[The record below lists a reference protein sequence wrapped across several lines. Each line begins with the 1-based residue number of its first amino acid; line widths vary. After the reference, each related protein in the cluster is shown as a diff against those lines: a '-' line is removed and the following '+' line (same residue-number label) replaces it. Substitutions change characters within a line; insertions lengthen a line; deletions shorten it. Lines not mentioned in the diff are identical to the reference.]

1 MLLDFLVLGAGGGPG
16 INYGDI
22 LATLVVFIV
31 LMILL
36 KKFAWGPLMG
46 IMTEREELVASEIET
61 AEKNR
66 EEAHNLLEEQRSL
79 LKEARTEALTI
90 VENAK
95 KQADM
100 QKEDIVAAAKAEALR
115 VQESAKRDIETEKEK
130 AIAAVREEVVSLS
143 VLAATKVL
151 NKEVS
156 AEDNRALIEET
167 IAKAG
172 EAK

>member
-1 MLLDFLVLGAGGGPG
+1 MLLDYLVLGSADAKGL
-16 INYGDI
+16 NYGDI
-22 LATLVVFIV
+22 LATLVIFIV
-31 LMILL
+31 LMLLL
-36 KKFAWGPLMG
+36 KKFAFGPLMG
-46 IMTEREELVASEIET
+46 IMQQREELVASEIET

-66 EEAHNLLEEQRSL
+66 QDAHNLLEEQRSL
-79 LKEARTEALTI
+79 LKEARTEAQAI

-95 KQADM
+95 KQAEL
-100 QKEDIVAAAKAEALR
+100 QKEDIVSSAKAEAVRL
-115 VQESAKRDIETEKEK
+115 QESAKRDIETEKEK

-156 AEDNRALIEET
+156 AEDNRSLIEET

-172 EAK
+172 EAR

>member
-1 MLLDFLVLGAGGGPG
+1 MLLDYLVLGSAEHGV
-16 INYGDI
+16 NYGDI
-22 LATLVVFIV
+22 LATLVIFIV
-31 LMILL
+31 LMLLL

-66 EEAHNLLEEQRSL
+66 EDSQKLLEEQRSL
-79 LKEARTEALTI
+79 LKEARTEALAI

-95 KQADM
+95 KQADL
-100 QKEDIVAAAKAEALR
+100 QKEDIVSAAKAEAMRL
-115 VQESAKRDIETEKEK
+115 QESAKRDIETEKEK